1 MEQQMPEYITCNGFV
16 VEVIRTP
23 RRKSATLKVEEG
35 LVSVVTPTSL
45 PTERI
50 QKLLDDKNSWINE
63 KLKIQQ
69 KAAPPST
76 KDYISG
82 EAYSYL
88 GRNYRLKIVR
98 GSFEPAKL
106 KEGRLIVTMPPGVD
120 HPHMVRNSIAR
131 WYKNKAQEK
140 LINKVE
146 RYAPIVG
153 VTPNSV
159 SIKTFK
165 SRWGSC
171 TAKGGLEFNW
181 KIMMAPNSIVD
192 YVVVHELCHLIRH
205 DHSPKYWREVERVLP
220 DYRKRKDLLKT
231 GALDLNL

>member
-1 MEQQMPEYITCNGFV
+1 MPEYITCNGFV

-140 LINKVE
+140 LIDKVE

-159 SIKTFK
+159 SIRAFK

-181 KIMMAPNSIVD
+181 KVMMAPNSIVD

-205 DHSPKYWREVERVLP
+205 DHSPRFWREVERVLP
-220 DYRKRKDLLKT
+220 DYRVGKDRLRSDSGKFIL
-231 GALDLNL
+231 